1 MLLET
6 GDSLV
11 DIAVA
16 VGYNTVKT
24 FNRNFVRLRGVTPGE
39 FRKNFHLQKQWTD
52 VTV

>member
-6 GDSLV
+6 QDSLV
-11 DIAVA
+11 DIAVD

-39 FRKNFHLQKQWTD
+39 FRKNYHLQKQWTD